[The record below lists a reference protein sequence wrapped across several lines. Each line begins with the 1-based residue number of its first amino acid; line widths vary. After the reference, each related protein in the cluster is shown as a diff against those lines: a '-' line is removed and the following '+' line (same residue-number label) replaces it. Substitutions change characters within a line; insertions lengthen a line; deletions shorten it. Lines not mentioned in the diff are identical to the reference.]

1 MKVGDLVEL
10 SAYGKK
16 LKMFGYLH
24 CRVGLVFEAARGSDN
39 YVVQWHEIGS
49 VQHRRKDLKK
59 VS

>member
-16 LKMFGYLH
+16 LKMFMYLH
-24 CRVGLVFEAARGSDN
+24 HKVGLVHESAYDH
-39 YVVQWHEIGS
+39 YVVRWHNTGE
-49 VQHRRKDLKK
+49 VLHRRKDLKK

>member
-10 SAYGKK
+10 SAYGKR
-16 LKMFGYLH
+16 LKMFMYLH
-24 CRVGLVFEAARGSDN
+24 HKVGLVHESAYDH
-39 YVVQWHEIGS
+39 YVVQWHNTGS